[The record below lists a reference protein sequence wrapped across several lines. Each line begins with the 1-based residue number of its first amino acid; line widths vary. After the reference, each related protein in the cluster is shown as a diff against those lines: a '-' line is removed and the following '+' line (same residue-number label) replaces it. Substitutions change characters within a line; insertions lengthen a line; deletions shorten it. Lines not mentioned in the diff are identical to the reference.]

1 MNGVNNKYNI
11 EIEVLTPLSIG
22 AGAEKDWVRGV
33 DFVVDNSRLY
43 KLNLKKLVSK
53 GVKIDALTTY
63 FAKKDES
70 GIKSQIAGRLEEVSD
85 FSMPFPAET
94 DNDIKT
100 FVRNQLTGNPVLSGS
115 SLKGAL
121 RSVIFDYLGGN
132 TKNGQE
138 VFGSAVK
145 GDEFMR
151 FIKVSDAEFD
161 ETELV
166 NTKIFNL
173 QGGGNNWRGGWK
185 KEQSKTE
192 NNFSATGFNTVYE
205 CIVPQQKGFSSIM
218 FSENRFS
225 YFCETYYSNEIKKL
239 NIELDKVKDKNLN
252 KQKSIEKQIKDL
264 TLLSNLVEDKQNVLD
279 LKDFFAII
287 NNHTKEYLK
296 KERQFFEKYSTDK
309 TDAIIESFD
318 RLLNQIPEDNSYCIL
333 KMSAGSGFHSI
344 TGDWQFKN
352 FADGKFDRKR
362 ADKKDLFAI
371 GKVLPKSRKIAIC
384 SGTLSLMGFV
394 KLRPVS
400 DEEIKKAEEERIY
413 KLQHAEEIRQAQLA
427 AEKLRQA
434 QELQAAKEHEEQVA
448 KYKSLIEKATTLY
461 NEDNINEAKTLCD
474 EAERMFPQMTLHLS
488 LKTMIESKLHQK
500 EFENQQKVKAEVEQQ
515 ERAAKN
521 AIPLKDKI
529 TNATR
534 IGTLCGNVETW
545 LKYGNKFSEDD
556 KAAFFDKLKE
566 ISQTLKSK
574 DLKAFKD
581 FKSWKKIVDL
591 FGEDVAKEWFD
602 ELTK

>member
-43 KLNLKKLVSK
+43 KLNLKKLVAK

-115 SLKGAL
+115 SLKGAI
-121 RSVIFDYLGGN
+121 RSILFNYLGGDS
-132 TKNGQE
+132 KDGKE
-138 VFGSAVK
+138 IFGSPVK

-192 NNFSATGFNTVYE
+192 NNFSAIGFNTVYE
-205 CIVPQQKGFSSIM
+205 CIAPEYKAFATIMTSEMQFGKMKHVKEVAKHDILHNGISKLFS
-218 FSENRFS
+218 
-225 YFCETYYSNEIKKL
+225 
-239 NIELDKVKDKNLN
+239 
-252 KQKSIEKQIKDL
+252 
-264 TLLSNLVEDKQNVLD
+264 
-279 LKDFFAII
+279 II

-296 KERQFFEKYSTDK
+296 KERRFFEKYSTDK
-309 TDAIIESFD
+309 TDDIIESID
-318 RLLNQIPEDNSYCIL
+318 NLLNQIPENNSYCIL

-352 FADGKFDRKR
+352 FTDGKFDRKR

-384 SGTLSLMGFV
+384 NGTLSLMGFV

-448 KYKSLIEKATTLY
+448 KYKSLIEKATILY

-474 EAERMFPQMTLHLS
+474 EAERMFPQMTSHLS
-488 LKTMIESKLHQK
+488 LKTMIEGKLHQI

-521 AIPLKDKI
+521 AISLKDKI

-545 LKYGNKFSEDD
+545 LKYGNKFSDED
-556 KAAFFDKLKE
+556 KSAFFDKLKE

-602 ELTK
+602 KLTK

>member
-1 MNGVNNKYNI
+1 MDGINNKHNI

-22 AGAEKDWVRGV
+22 AGQEKDWVRGV

-43 KLNLKKLVSK
+43 KLNLKKIVAS
-53 GVKIDALTTY
+53 GVNVEDLSTF
-63 FAKKDES
+63 FANKDES
-70 GIKSQIAGRLEEVSD
+70 GLKSKFVGKLDEVSD
-85 FSMPFPAET
+85 FSMPYPANTE
-94 DNDIKT
+94 NDVKV
-100 FVRNQLTGNPVLSGS
+100 FVKNQLSNNPILTGS
-115 SLKGAL
+115 SLKGSI
-121 RSVIFDYLGGN
+121 RSILFDYLGGDS
-132 TKNGQE
+132 KDGKE
-138 VFGSAVK
+138 IFGSPVK

-151 FIKVSDAEFD
+151 FIKILDAEFD
-161 ETELV
+161 NTELV

-173 QGGGNNWRGGWK
+173 QGGGKNWRGGWK
-185 KEQSKTE
+185 KEQFKTDSR
-192 NNFSATGFNTVYE
+192 FSSTGFNTIYE
-205 CIVPQQKGFSSIM
+205 CLVPQQRGFSSIL

-225 YFCETYYSNEIKKL
+225 NFGETYYSNEIIKL

-264 TLLSNLVEDKQNVLD
+264 TLLSNLVEDKQRVFD

-287 NNHTKEYLK
+287 NNHTKKYLD
-296 KERQFFEKYSTDK
+296 KERFFFKKYSTDK
-309 TDAIIESFD
+309 TDEIVESID
-318 RLLNQIPEDNSYCIL
+318 RLLNQIPEDNSYCIM

-344 TGDWQFKN
+344 TGDWQLN
-352 FADGKFDRKR
+352 DYSIDGLDTS
-362 ADKKDLFAI
+362 KKVSRGLLE
-371 GKVLPKSRKIAIC
+371 GKKSAKSRKIAIC
-384 SGTLSLMGFV
+384 NGTLSLMGFV

-427 AEKLRQA
+427 AEIIRQE
-434 QELQAAKEHEEQVA
+434 QERQAAKEYEERVA
-448 KYKSLIEKATTLY
+448 KYKSLVEKATTLY

-488 LKTMIESKLHQK
+488 LKTLIEGKHRQK
-500 EFENQQKVKAEVEQQ
+500 EFENQQKVKAEIEQQ

-581 FKSWKKIVDL
+581 FKSWKKTVDL
-591 FGEDVAKEWFD
+591 FGEDVAKEWFVK
-602 ELTK
+602 LTK